1 MDSLDIADISSDGEY
16 EPEKKKKRV
25 HQRRNSSPYGERES
39 EEEVVVKCECILIGI
54 LKKKVTWK
62 N

>member
-1 MDSLDIADISSDGEY
+1 MDSLDIEDISSDGEY

-25 HQRRNSSPYGERES
+25 NQRRNSSHYGERES